1 MSADRKVGSQGRRTR
16 IVKTEVL
23 ARVEGEGGLRV
34 RVRDG
39 RVRDVE
45 LRIFEPPRLFE
56 PLLEGRDF
64 REVPDLTA
72 RICGICPVAYQM
84 SAVHALERLCGVT
97 VDGPL
102 RDLRRM
108 MYCGEWIESHVLHVF
123 FLHLPDFLG
132 YDGAISMA
140 ADHREVVE
148 TALRL
153 KKIGNRLVAVVG
165 GREIHPVNV
174 RVGGFYRVP
183 ERADVLALRDDLAWG
198 RDAAAAAVRRVAALE
213 FPDLAVDHPRV
224 ALRHPAEYPLTE
236 GRIVS
241 DRGLDIDVSEF
252 ASEFTET
259 HVERSNALH
268 AAHVRDG
275 TYLVGPMARF
285 ALNAERLDD
294 DTRSLAREVGLDPG
308 ERNPFRSIVVRA
320 LETFWAFGEALRIV
334 DGYRRPDASAVEVE
348 PRAGVGYGCSE
359 APRGMCGHRY
369 ELDDDGRVGPAQI
382 VPPTSQNQAAVEAD
396 LRAFVESHLDLSD
409 EVLGLRC
416 EQVVRNHDPC
426 ISCATHAL
434 RVEIDRE

>member
-1 MSADRKVGSQGRRTR
+1 MSRERTR
-16 IVKTEVL
+16 TLRTAVL

-34 RVRDG
+34 RIRDG

-45 LRIFEPPRLFE
+45 LCIFEPPRLFE

-84 SAVHALERLCGVT
+84 SAVQALERLCGVE
-97 VDGPL
+97 VGGPL

-108 MYCGEWIESHVLHVF
+108 LFCGEWIESHVLHLF

-132 YDGAISMA
+132 YDGVISMA

-153 KKIGNRLVAVVG
+153 KKIGNRVVAVLG

-183 ERADVLALRDDLAWG
+183 EREELLALRDDLAWG
-198 RDAAAAAVRRVAALE
+198 RDAAANAVRRVAGLE
-213 FPDLAVDHPRV
+213 FPDLTADLPRV
-224 ALRHPAEYPLTE
+224 ALRHPGEYPLTE

-252 ASEFTET
+252 DSEFAESQ
-259 HVERSNALH
+259 VERSNALH
-268 AAHVRDG
+268 AAHRRDG
-275 TYLVGPMARF
+275 AYLVGPMARF
-285 ALNAERLDD
+285 ALDADRLDD
-294 DTRSLAREVGLDPG
+294 ETRSLAREVGLEPG

-320 LETFWAFGEALRIV
+320 LETFWAFGEALRVV
-334 DGYRRPDASAVEVE
+334 DGYRRPDVAAVEVE
-348 PRAGVGYGCSE
+348 PRAGTGHGCSE
-359 APRGMCGHRY
+359 APRGICWHRY
-369 ELDDDGRVGPAQI
+369 RIDGEGRVEAARI
-382 VPPTSQNQAAVEAD
+382 VPPTSQNQAAIEAD
-396 LRAFVESHLDLSD
+396 LRTFVETHLDLPD
-409 EVLGLRC
+409 DLLGMRC

-434 RVEIDRE
+434 RVEIDRG

>member
-1 MSADRKVGSQGRRTR
+1 MSAERTRGARGRRTR
-16 IVKTEVL
+16 VLRTGLL

-56 PLLEGRDF
+56 PLLEGRDY

-84 SAVHALERLCGVT
+84 SAVQAIERVCGVT
-97 VDGPL
+97 VGGPL
-102 RDLRRM
+102 RELRRM
-108 MYCGEWIESHVLHVF
+108 LYCGEWIESHVLHVF

-132 YDGAISMA
+132 YDGVISMA

-153 KKIGNRLVAVVG
+153 KKIGNRLVTVVG

-174 RVGGFYRVP
+174 RVGGFHRVP
-183 ERADVLALRDDLAWG
+183 ERSDLLALRDDLAWG
-198 RDAAAAAVRRVAALE
+198 RDAAADAVRRVASLE
-213 FPDLAVDHPRV
+213 FPDLTIDRPRV
-224 ALRHPAEYPLTE
+224 ALRHPEEYPLTE

-241 DRGLDIDVSEF
+241 DRGLDIDVSKFDTEF
-252 ASEFTET
+252 IET

-268 AAHVRDG
+268 STHVRDG
-275 TYLVGPMARF
+275 AYQVGPSARF
-285 ALNAERLDD
+285 ALDADRLGDD
-294 DTRSLAREVGLDPG
+294 AIGLAREVGLEPDD
-308 ERNPFRSIVVRA
+308 RNPFRSIVVRS
-320 LETFWAFGEALRIV
+320 LETFWAFGEALRVI
-334 DGYRRPDASAVEVE
+334 DRYRRPDRSAVTVE
-348 PRAGVGYGCSE
+348 PREGVGFGCTE
-359 APRGMCGHRY
+359 APRGICWHRY
-369 ELDDDGRVGPAQI
+369 ELDRDGRVVAARI
-382 VPPTSQNQAAVEAD
+382 VPPTAQNQAAIESD
-396 LRAFVESHLDLSD
+396 LRAFVEAHLDLPD
-409 EVLGLRC
+409 DLLGLRC

-434 RVEIDRE
+434 RVEIDRV

>member
-1 MSADRKVGSQGRRTR
+1 MSAERTR
-16 IVKTEVL
+16 TVKTEVL

-34 RVRDG
+34 RVRGG

-84 SAVHALERLCGVT
+84 SAVQALERACGAT

-108 MYCGEWIESHVLHVF
+108 LYCGEWIESHVLHVF

-153 KKIGNRLVAVVG
+153 KKIGNRVVAVLG

-183 ERADVLALRDDLAWG
+183 ERHELLALRDDLARG
-198 RDAAAAAVRRVAALE
+198 RDASADAVRRVASLE
-213 FPDLAVDHPRV
+213 FPDLASDRSRV
-224 ALRHPAEYPLTE
+224 ALRHPAEYALTE

-241 DRGLDIDVSEF
+241 DRGLDIDVSKF
-252 ASEFTET
+252 AAEFTES

-275 TYLVGPMARF
+275 VYAVGPMARF
-285 ALNAERLDD
+285 ALAADRLDA
-294 DTRSLAREVGLDPG
+294 DTRALARDVGLEPH

-334 DGYRRPDASAVEVE
+334 DGYRRPDTPAVRVE

-359 APRGMCGHRY
+359 APRGICWHRY
-369 ELDDDGRVGPAQI
+369 EIDDGGRVVAARI
-382 VPPTSQNQAAVEAD
+382 VPPTAQNQAAVEAD
-396 LRAFVESHLDLSD
+396 LRAFVETHLDLPD
-409 EVLGLRC
+409 DVLGQRC

-434 RVEIDRE
+434 RVEVDRD